1 MTVRVESNSYLTD
14 EQHRVY
20 TLREALE
27 RNGGTPSGFLE
38 LLAAVVEDETWRKV
52 PSGINSEEPFE
63 DFAAFIEAK
72 PPFGLGA
79 KVKDV
84 RLLLQIKHPH
94 EGVSHIRLQMDR
106 MRAEVSKL
114 LGPAPSEDPVT
125 QDAQEFGAYAKAG
138 GWLFALKVARCV
150 QPGSNQGEKSVP
162 SPRGGRDEVAKV
174 SASEFGRRAGSSSNR
189 VMRFYRAWARA
200 ADDGLVPQFEQLKP
214 GVDVDLPDAEIWGD
228 YYTTRS
234 SGESERGALI
244 TAAAEAEGIRPTKA
258 LEVAENPT
266 ALRAAILADSSTAEA
281 ARSALMDRLED
292 DIVLQSTMARHI
304 TDTDTLKKAVAAESK
319 RADQIEYVRAAVT
332 EGSVKTPF
340 GQLIEIPEGVKAEA
354 EQRLTSSG
362 GGGQSSPEEA
372 AAAYNVLHQYVMQS
386 VDEDPQL
393 KIQERRAKLH
403 GRVKNASKAFEQ
415 LSLDDVSELYDEEL
429 VESLEKLQEFVTTC
443 LKNLKEA
450 AQGPTLRAVRGV

>member
-38 LLAAVVEDETWRKV
+38 LLAVVVEDETWRKV
-52 PSGINSEEPFE
+52 PSGVNSEEPFE

-79 KVKDV
+79 KVEDV

-94 EGVSHIRLQMDR
+94 EGVGHVREQMDR
-106 MRAEVSKL
+106 MRAQVSKL
-114 LGPAPSEDPVT
+114 LGPTLGDDPVT
-125 QDAQEFGAYAKAG
+125 QDAQDFGAYAKSG

-162 SPRGGRDEVAKV
+162 SPRGRRDEAAKV

-200 ADDGLVPQFEQLKP
+200 ADDGLVPQFEQLQP
-214 GVDVDLPDAEIWGD
+214 GVDVELPDAETWGE

-234 SGESERGALI
+234 SAESERGALI

-266 ALRAAILADSSTAEA
+266 ALRAAILADPSTAEA
-281 ARSALMDRLED
+281 ARSALMDRLEGD
-292 DIVLQSTMARHI
+292 AALQAAMARHI
-304 TDTDTLKKAVAAESK
+304 TDTDTLRKAVAAETK
-319 RADQIEYVRAAVT
+319 RADQIEYVRAAVE
-332 EGSVKTPF
+332 EGKVKTPA
-340 GQLIEIPEGVKAEA
+340 GQFIEIPEKVKVEV
-354 EQRLTSSG
+354 ERQLTPSEDV
-362 GGGQSSPEEA
+362 GQSGPEEA

-393 KIQERRAKLH
+393 AIQERRAKLH
-403 GRVKNASKAFEQ
+403 GRVKNASKTFEQ
-415 LSLDDVSELYDEEL
+415 LSLDEVSELYDEEL
-429 VESLEKLQEFVTTC
+429 VASLEQLQGFIATC
-443 LKNLKEA
+443 LLNLKKA
-450 AQGPTLRAVRGV
+450 GQPPAIRAVRGA